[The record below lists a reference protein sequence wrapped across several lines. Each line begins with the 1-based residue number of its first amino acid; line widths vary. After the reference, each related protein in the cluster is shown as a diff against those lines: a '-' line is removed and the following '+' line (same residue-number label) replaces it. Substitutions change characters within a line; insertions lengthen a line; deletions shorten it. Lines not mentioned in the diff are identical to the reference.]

1 MAQWWN
7 GRAGETR
14 GFVERV
20 RGLRGAAGSALIGN
34 CHPRAKMGR
43 LAALGVFH
51 REPSGLSRFHN
62 RRAGRQQRP
71 RASLDSRLWCLG
83 GLMME
88 SRALC
93 ADIRGAIRREKFP
106 LRSKKWRPRICHTSC
121 TQ

>member
-14 GFVERV
+14 DFVERF

-71 RASLDSRLWCLG
+71 RASRFRGSGALAVSCGFSRTSCG
-83 GLMME
+83 HPGRYS
-88 SRALC
+88 SRKKSLAV
-93 ADIRGAIRREKFP
+93 EKMAP
-106 LRSKKWRPRICHTSC
+106 LVCHTSC
-121 TQ
+121 II